1 MPIFASVQN
10 SFPSIIRRLQF
21 AVTVT
26 LSKAFLY
33 QIGICASA
41 VAPLHGTATIP
52 EVLELI
58 DKIGPDYMY
67 VTSDHFWDWEP
78 PIPAQMYEYY
88 GCLYDSGA
96 SYDDLYK
103 ISRHWKTLLK
113 D

>member
-1 MPIFASVQN
+1 MQIAAHAGAGTGLSTC
-10 SFPSIIRRLQF
+10 RRW
-21 AVTVT
+21 AGT
-26 LSKAFLY
+26 AG

-67 VTSDHFWDWEP
+67 ATSDHFWDWEP